1 MAAVIVVMDA
11 KKLRLKVK
19 QLEAKLA
26 IKEQEA
32 VELSAT
38 VTDQQQKLATKEQQI
53 LELLKALRG
62 KQREHVD
69 PDQLLL
75 FEIGELESMIEEE
88 LKAAKLSN
96 PRRRKR
102 KRRLIPDNIPTE
114 TIDNVRWCRFRGPR
128 SLLV

>member
-1 MAAVIVVMDA
+1 MDA
-11 KKLRLKVK
+11 KKLQLKVK

-69 PDQLLL
+69 PCLLYT
-75 FEIGELESMIEEE
+75 SP
-88 LKAAKLSN
+88 S
-96 PRRRKR
+96 PR
-102 KRRLIPDNIPTE
+102 D
-114 TIDNVRWCRFRGPR
+114 
-128 SLLV
+128 